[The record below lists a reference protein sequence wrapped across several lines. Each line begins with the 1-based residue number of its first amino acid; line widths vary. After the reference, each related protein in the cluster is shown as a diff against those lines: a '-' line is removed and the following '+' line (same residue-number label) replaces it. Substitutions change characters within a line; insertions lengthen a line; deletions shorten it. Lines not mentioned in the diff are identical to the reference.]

1 MRPHSP
7 PSLKRLSSQRPP
19 RYLFGMKRYMFR
31 AMADRLG
38 TSLLI
43 AFAFLLC
50 GNRASCAA
58 TANYEVFVT
67 DERSGE
73 ITVIDGGND
82 KVIATFP
89 VGKRPRGI
97 QVSPDHKTI

>member
-73 ITVIDGGND
+73 ITVFECGYD
-82 KVIATFP
+82 KLIGTLRCCNRSLDIPVI
-89 VGKRPRGI
+89 
-97 QVSPDHKTI
+97 H